1 MNPFETRWASL
12 TAERLSGGGAA
23 LPDPTAVGPAC
34 GGLRIR
40 REGAAR
46 DTINSR
52 AWDFFH
58 ATPPTQVASA
68 TLESHARSIG
78 RAVYMDMNPI
88 NSRTSDVKFRLQPEY
103 MPDPARA
110 PPRAGDLGVPG
121 AVSGLREPS
130 NKFSENYYT
139 QRLDAGGS
147 DARNMIRELR
157 SAVTED
163 NRERSVDADR
173 ALAARQFY
181 DRWLP
186 ARTAVDAASLQAY
199 ELLRP
204 KQDDW
209 RSAYAGD
216 DYPGPHPDSER

>member
-1 MNPFETRWASL
+1 MNPFEERWSAL
-12 TAERLSGGGAA
+12 QAQRLHSDVA
-23 LPDPTAVGPAC
+23 PDPTIISPAC

-40 REGAAR
+40 REGHAR
-46 DTINSR
+46 DNINSR

-68 TLESHARSIG
+68 TLAAAARTTG

-88 NSRTSDVKFRLQPEY
+88 NTRTSDVKFRQQPEY
-103 MPDPARA
+103 MPDPLRA
-110 PPRAGDLGVPG
+110 PPRSGDLGVPG
-121 AVSGLREPS
+121 VAARESLPS
-130 NKFSENYYT
+130 NKFSDNYYT
-139 QRLDAGGS
+139 QRLDVGGF
-147 DARNMIRELR
+147 DARNVIRELR

-163 NRERSVDADR
+163 NRERQVDADR
-173 ALAARQFY
+173 ALATRQFY

-186 ARTAVDAASLQAY
+186 ARAATDAASLQAY
-199 ELLRP
+199 ELLKP

-216 DYPGPHPDSER
+216 DYPGSDLGPK

>member
-1 MNPFETRWASL
+1 MNPMEERWASL
-12 TAERLSGGGAA
+12 QDQRLRGGGA
-23 LPDPTAVGPAC
+23 LPDHGVLSPAC

-40 REGAAR
+40 REGGAR
-46 DTINSR
+46 DSINSR

-68 TLESHARSIG
+68 TLESHARTMG

-88 NSRTSDVKFRLQPEY
+88 NSRISNVKFRMQPEY
-103 MPDPARA
+103 MPDPPRA
-110 PPRAGDLGVPG
+110 PARTGDLGV
-121 AVSGLREPS
+121 SGVASIPSAPS

-147 DARNMIRELR
+147 DARNIIRELR
-157 SAVTED
+157 SAVVED
-163 NRERSVDADR
+163 NRELQVDADR
-173 ALAARQFY
+173 ALTQRQFY

-186 ARTAVDAASLQAY
+186 ARAATDAASLQAY

-216 DYPGPHPDSER
+216 DYPKHD

>member
-1 MNPFETRWASL
+1 MNPFEERWASL
-12 TAERLSGGGAA
+12 QSQRLSGDGAA
-23 LPDPTAVGPAC
+23 LPDPTAIGPAC

-68 TLESHARSIG
+68 TLKSQARDTG

-88 NSRTSDVKFRLQPEY
+88 NTRTSDVKFRIQPEY
-103 MPDPARA
+103 MPDPPRP

-121 AVSGLREPS
+121 RPGADKVPS

-163 NRERSVDADR
+163 NRERQVDADR

-181 DRWLP
+181 DRWMP
-186 ARTAVDAASLQAY
+186 ARTATDAASLQAY
-199 ELLRP
+199 ELLKP

-216 DYPGPHPDSER
+216 DYPGHD

>member
-1 MNPFETRWASL
+1 MNPFESRWSSL
-12 TAERLSGGGAA
+12 QSQRLSGDGAA
-23 LPDPTAVGPAC
+23 LPDPSAIGPAC

-46 DTINSR
+46 DVINSR

-58 ATPPTQVASA
+58 ATPPTQVAST
-68 TLESHARSIG
+68 TLESHARSVG

-88 NSRTSDVKFRLQPEY
+88 NTRTSDVKFRLQPEY
-103 MPDPARA
+103 MPDPPRA
-110 PPRAGDLGVPG
+110 PARSDDLGVPG
-121 AVSGLREPS
+121 TPGRVTLPS
-130 NKFSENYYT
+130 NKFSENNYT
-139 QRLDAGGS
+139 QRLDAGGA
-147 DARNMIRELR
+147 DARNIIRELR

-163 NRERSVDADR
+163 NRERQVDADR

-186 ARTAVDAASLQAY
+186 ARAATDAASLQAY

-209 RSAYAGD
+209 RAAFAGD
-216 DYPGPHPDSER
+216 DFPGHD

>member
-1 MNPFETRWASL
+1 MEERWASIQNQ
-12 TAERLSGGGAA
+12 RLSGGGAA

-40 REGAAR
+40 KEPAAR
-46 DTINSR
+46 DAINSR

-68 TLESHARSIG
+68 TLMDTARTTG
-78 RAVYMDMNPI
+78 RSVYMDMNPI
-88 NSRTSDVKFRLQPEY
+88 NTRTSDVKFRMQPES
-103 MPDPARA
+103 MPDPVRA

-121 AVSGLREPS
+121 VAGPNVAPS
-130 NKFSENYYT
+130 DKFSTNPYT

-147 DARNMIRELR
+147 DARNIIRELR
-157 SAVTED
+157 SAGVED
-163 NRERSVDADR
+163 NRERQVDADR

-186 ARTAVDAASLQAY
+186 ARAATDAASLQAY

-216 DYPGPHPDSER
+216 DYPGPGS

>member
-1 MNPFETRWASL
+1 MNPFEDRWASL
-12 TAERLSGGGAA
+12 QAERLSGGGAA
-23 LPDPTAVGPAC
+23 LPDPTMVGPAC

-68 TLESHARSIG
+68 TLESHARAVG

-88 NSRTSDVKFRLQPEY
+88 NSRISDVKFRMQPEY
-103 MPDPARA
+103 MPDPPRA
-110 PPRAGDLGVPG
+110 PPRSGDLGVPG
-121 AVSGLREPS
+121 RPGTDKPPPA
-130 NKFSENYYT
+130 KFSENYYT

-147 DARNMIRELR
+147 DARNIIRELR

-163 NRERSVDADR
+163 NRERQVDADR

-186 ARTAVDAASLQAY
+186 TRAATDAASLQAY

-216 DYPGPHPDSER
+216 DYPGPGSN

>member
-1 MNPFETRWASL
+1 MNPFQERWASL
-12 TAERLSGGGAA
+12 QADRLAGGAAA
-23 LPDPTAVGPAC
+23 LPDPSLVGPAC

-46 DTINSR
+46 DVINSR

-68 TLESHARSIG
+68 DLESHARSVG

-103 MPDPARA
+103 MPDPPRA
-110 PPRAGDLGVPG
+110 PPRTGDLGVPG
-121 AVSGLREPS
+121 VAGADKAPS

-163 NRERSVDADR
+163 NRERQVDADR
-173 ALAARQFY
+173 ALAQRQFY

-186 ARTAVDAASLQAY
+186 ARAATDAASLQAY

-204 KQDDW
+204 RQDDW

-216 DYPGPHPDSER
+216 DYPGPL